1 MNRFIHIVEAKKK
14 PPLIQPQPEVK
25 TQRPF
30 KIILPDRVINA
41 DGSVHYFKNNRNS
54 K

>member
-1 MNRFIHIVEAKKK
+1 MNRFIHFVEARKKR
-14 PPLIQPQPEVK
+14 PMIQPQPDSSEVK

-41 DGSVHYFKNNRNS
+41 DGSVFYFK
-54 K
+54 KEK